1 MRIEILLGMAALRG
15 MGWNEKTGIGLTNK
29 RSADLFIPEVRPKGL
44 GLGAGLSNKKNR
56 PNEEDERS
64 KSSNQDNSLKYVKGA
79 YVQILSGKHQDEYGQ
94 LISFD
99 DGLNRILIKLHD
111 SQETISILQ
120 SLTRLVSKS
129 DYARATERHHRR

>member
-1 MRIEILLGMAALRG
+1 MAALRG

-29 RSADLFIPEVRPKGL
+29 RSADLFIPQVRPKGL
-44 GLGAGLSNKKNR
+44 GLGAGLSNKKHR
-56 PNEEDERS
+56 PGEDEER
-64 KSSNQDNSLKYVKGA
+64 SSNQENSLKYVKGA
-79 YVQILSGKHQDEYGQ
+79 YLQILSGKHQDEYGQ
-94 LISFD
+94 LVSFD

-129 DYARATERHHRR
+129 DYARATERHSRR